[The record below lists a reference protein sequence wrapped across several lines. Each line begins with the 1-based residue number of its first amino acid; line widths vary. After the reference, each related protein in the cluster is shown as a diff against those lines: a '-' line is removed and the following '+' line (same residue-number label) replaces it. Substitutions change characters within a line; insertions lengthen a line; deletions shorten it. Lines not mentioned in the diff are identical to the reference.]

1 MTNSCHTEIE
11 LYNPGYFVGL
21 AIKNCPNFKFLKVQN
36 IKNLNLR
43 KFSPREIDTNSK
55 LIKHI
60 AKNCEKFE
68 GLDIKEEIGDLS
80 KDALEMLI
88 EKRKNT
94 LRSLKLYAGKNIKD
108 DFLSKIP
115 LCTKLEQFAL
125 HNAYEIGP
133 KGLAAIAKL
142 RQLRSLEI
150 SQLMEDKG
158 FKPKDLVNLF
168 ADKNMEF
175 LEKLSLVGM
184 PVDAIPDEVD

>member
-21 AIKNCPNFKFLKVQN
+21 AIKNCPNLKFLKVQN

-43 KFSPREIDTNSK
+43 RFSPKEIDTNSK

-88 EKRKNT
+88 EKRKDT
-94 LRSLKLYAGKNIKD
+94 LRILKLYAGKNIKD
-108 DFLSKIP
+108 NFLSKIP

-125 HNAYEIGP
+125 NCKYICMY
-133 KGLAAIAKL
+133 LY
-142 RQLRSLEI
+142 
-150 SQLMEDKG
+150 
-158 FKPKDLVNLF
+158 VNLNIKKYLRILLCRCLWDWSKGSSCHCKI
-168 ADKNMEF
+168 ATITEF
-175 LEKLSLVGM
+175 GDLSPNGR
-184 PVDAIPDEVD
+184 

>member
-1 MTNSCHTEIE
+1 M
-11 LYNPGYFVGL
+11 
-21 AIKNCPNFKFLKVQN
+21 
-36 IKNLNLR
+36 NLR

-125 HNAYEIGP
+125 HNAYPIRYP
-133 KGLAAIAKL
+133 TLIHQRKFVKL
-142 RQLRSLEI
+142 
-150 SQLMEDKG
+150 
-158 FKPKDLVNLF
+158 KDYSILCYY
-168 ADKNMEF
+168 
-175 LEKLSLVGM
+175 S
-184 PVDAIPDEVD
+184 IP

>member
-1 MTNSCHTEIE
+1 MFTYDFYLILYNFSLFFILGNVTNSCHTEIE

-21 AIKNCPNFKFLKVQN
+21 AIKHCPNFKFLKVQN

-43 KFSPREIDTNSK
+43 HFSPKEIDTNSK

-68 GLDIKEEIGDLS
+68 GLDIKEQIEDLS

-88 EKRKNT
+88 EKRKDT

-108 DFLSKIP
+108 NFLSKIP

-125 HNAYEIGP
+125 NCKYVHT
-133 KGLAAIAKL
+133 
-142 RQLRSLEI
+142 
-150 SQLMEDKG
+150 
-158 FKPKDLVNLF
+158 
-168 ADKNMEF
+168 
-175 LEKLSLVGM
+175 
-184 PVDAIPDEVD
+184 